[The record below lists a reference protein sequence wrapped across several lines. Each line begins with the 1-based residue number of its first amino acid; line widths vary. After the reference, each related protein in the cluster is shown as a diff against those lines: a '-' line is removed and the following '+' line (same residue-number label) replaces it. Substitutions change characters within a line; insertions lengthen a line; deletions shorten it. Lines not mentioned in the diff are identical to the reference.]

1 MVVQCVEKAQ
11 ANPSMW
17 RNIET
22 KDAANLKVAA
32 QRLGNLEAAFLAASW
47 LHAIEAAPAEAVEAA
62 AAVCRSI
69 APEHR
74 QRAIAALERSGG
86 RR

>member
-1 MVVQCVEKAQ
+1 MEAASVERTHQ
-11 ANPSMW
+11 W

-22 KDAANLKVAA
+22 KDAANLKITA

-47 LHAIEAAPAEAVEAA
+47 LHAIEAATVEDLEQA

-74 QRAIAALERSGG
+74 RRAIEALEAGRG